1 MLQAPLVQQ
10 GADGDHGGE
19 EGSDHEDH
27 GQIGDGL
34 MSAEEKGD
42 QTAQDHG
49 QRRGTEDP
57 GQEQRSTGGDGHQFE
72 RGGTAAPADNLTVQ
86 KHFL

>member
-34 MSAEEKGD
+34 MSAEEKGVRPPRI
-42 QTAQDHG
+42 TASAAEQRT
-49 QRRGTEDP
+49 QVRSREVRRGWT
-57 GQEQRSTGGDGHQFE
+57 SI
-72 RGGTAAPADNLTVQ
+72 
-86 KHFL
+86 